1 MMFTGLVIWGA
12 AATLMLLLWLWQI
25 RSKDASVVDV
35 AWAYAV
41 GSAACIALAIGDG
54 DAGRRAA
61 LAVLAAVWSLRLGTH
76 LLVDRILKAKGEDS
90 RYRTWRESCGPRWNT
105 VALGFFQA
113 QAVFVVIFALP
124 AIAGAADQRP
134 FGVWTDYLALALWG
148 TGLIWECTA
157 DSQLARWR
165 RDPANA
171 GRTCRAGV
179 WRFSR
184 HPNYFGEWLQ
194 WLAWPL
200 LAVASPWGWW
210 IALHPL
216 VVLIF
221 LLYLTG
227 IPHTERRALLSRGDD
242 YRRYQSSTS
251 AFFPWPPRPETEP

>member
-1 MMFTGLVIWGA
+1 MMLA
-12 AATLMLLLWLWQI
+12 LWAWQV

-41 GSAACIALAIGDG
+41 GAAACAALLFGDG

-61 LAVLAAVWSLRLGTH
+61 LAVLAAAWSLRLGTH
-76 LLVDRILKAKGEDS
+76 LLIDRILKATGEDS
-90 RYRTWRESCGPRWNT
+90 RYRHWREQSGARWNGI
-105 VALGFFQA
+105 AFGFFQA
-113 QAVFVVIFALP
+113 QAVFVTIFALP
-124 AIAGAADQRP
+124 AVAGAADPRP
-134 FGVWTDYLALALWG
+134 FGAWTDYAALAVWAS
-148 TGLIWECTA
+148 GLLVECAA

-171 GRTCRAGV
+171 GRTCRAGL

-200 LAVASPWGWW
+200 LACASPLGWW

-227 IPHTERRALLSRGDD
+227 IPHTERRALISRGED
-242 YRRYQSSTS
+242 YRRYQRATSS
-251 AFFPWPPRPETEP
+251 FFPLPPKSEESP